1 MCPNKHFIGGL
12 ANHSLLVSHCSPSD
26 ASRACFRTVLHVLLL
41 LFLGFQVLSR
51 PQSGLLNCSQ
61 VMGLHCVSAS
71 VDVGNAVLTASSA
84 LLSALGTVA
93 AISKQSKAAAGPVQH
108 VKSSPSKL
116 TAAAFDRIVASLPDQ
131 VGCTISYI
139 SLVQLL
145 HRKQPRSLDK

>member
-1 MCPNKHFIGGL
+1 
-12 ANHSLLVSHCSPSD
+12 
-26 ASRACFRTVLHVLLL
+26 
-41 LFLGFQVLSR
+41 
-51 PQSGLLNCSQ
+51 
-61 VMGLHCVSAS
+61 MGLHCVSAS

-131 VGCTISYI
+131 VGCTNSYI
-139 SLVQLL
+139 SLHLFCSPTLAQKATSFIRQVS
-145 HRKQPRSLDK
+145 RSQFAAAI